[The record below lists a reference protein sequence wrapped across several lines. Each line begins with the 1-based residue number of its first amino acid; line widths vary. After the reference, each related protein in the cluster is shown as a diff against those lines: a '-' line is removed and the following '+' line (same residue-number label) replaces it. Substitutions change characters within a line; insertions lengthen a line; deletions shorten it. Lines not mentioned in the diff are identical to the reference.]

1 MSRSRNKQR
10 GRQINGV
17 LLLDKPTGLT
27 SNQALQRAKR
37 LFDAAKA
44 GHTGSLDP
52 LASGLLPI
60 CFGQA
65 TKVSGFLLDATKSYR
80 VTAALGQKTDTGD
93 ADGRI
98 VEEQAVPVLAEA
110 EVRSVI
116 ERFLGKQQQVP
127 PMYSALKH
135 QGQRLYSL
143 ARKGIEIERE
153 ARDIE
158 IFRLELLSLEPKAI
172 TLEVS
177 CSKGTYV
184 RTLLEDIAESLNTVA
199 HVTALR
205 RLGVGPYSEGRLYTL
220 EELEALAGIGV
231 AELDASLLPTD
242 SAVLH
247 WPSVELCKDTAY
259 YLMQGQAVMAPGA
272 PPSGRVRLYGEGRR
286 FLGIGEVNLDGQVAP
301 TRLFQ
306 S

>member
-10 GRQINGV
+10 GRPVNGV

-37 LFDAAKA
+37 LFGAAKA

-80 VTAALGQKTDTGD
+80 VKAVFGAKTDTGD
-93 ADGRI
+93 ADGQVI
-98 VEEQAVPVLAEA
+98 EEQAVPALSNAQVKGAVEH
-110 EVRSVI
+110 
-116 ERFLGKQQQVP
+116 FLGKQKQVP

-143 ARKGIEIERE
+143 ARKGVEIERE

-158 IFRLELLSLEPKAI
+158 IFELDLIELEAEAVMFD
-172 TLEVS
+172 VS

-184 RTLLEDIAESLNTVA
+184 RTLLEDIAESLGTVA
-199 HVTALR
+199 HVTELR
-205 RLGVGPYSEGRLYTL
+205 RLGVGPYKEGAMYSL
-220 EELEALAGIGV
+220 EQLEALAERGT
-231 AELDASLLPTD
+231 AALDATLLPTD

-272 PPSGRVRLYGEGRR
+272 PSSGRVRLYGEGRR